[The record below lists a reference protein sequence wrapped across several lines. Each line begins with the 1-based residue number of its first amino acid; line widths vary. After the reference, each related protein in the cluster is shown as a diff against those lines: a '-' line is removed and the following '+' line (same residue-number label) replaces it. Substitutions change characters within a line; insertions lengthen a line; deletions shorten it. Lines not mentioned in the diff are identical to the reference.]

1 MKISLCE
8 FAVTLDQSRLN
19 LFRADDSVRI
29 QLRPPTSFPHFH
41 GEIYDVARFFW
52 PGGNNNQRV

>member
-1 MKISLCE
+1 
-8 FAVTLDQSRLN
+8 LN
-19 LFRADDSVRI
+19 LFRVDDSVRI
-29 QLRPPTSFPHFH
+29 QLRPSTSFPHFH